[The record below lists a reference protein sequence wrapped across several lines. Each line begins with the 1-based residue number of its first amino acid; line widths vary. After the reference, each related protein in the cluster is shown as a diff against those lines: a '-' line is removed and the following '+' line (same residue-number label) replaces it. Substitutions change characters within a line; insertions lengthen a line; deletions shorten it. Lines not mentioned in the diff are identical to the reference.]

1 MNTILQLLHDIDNSD
16 LPNNEEAILNH
27 LKEGPHGDLI
37 KKAESTAEWVL
48 INDQGQN
55 IWANHDLLEAQ
66 GFPVSCGE
74 RDSFGW
80 LSGIIQTKKG
90 MLMYG

>member
-1 MNTILQLLHDIDNSD
+1 MDTLLQLLHAIDNTD
-16 LPNNEEAILNH
+16 LPNNEETVLNH
-27 LKEGPHGDLI
+27 LKEGEQGDLI
-37 KKAESTAEWVL
+37 KKAEATAELAL
-48 INDQGQN
+48 INQGQN
-55 IWANHDLLEAQ
+55 NWTNHRLLEAQ

-90 MLMYG
+90 ILIYG